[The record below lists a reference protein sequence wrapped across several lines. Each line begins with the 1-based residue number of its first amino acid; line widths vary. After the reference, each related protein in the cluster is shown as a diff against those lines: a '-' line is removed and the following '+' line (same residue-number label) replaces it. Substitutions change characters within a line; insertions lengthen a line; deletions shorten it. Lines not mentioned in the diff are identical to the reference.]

1 MFKKENRY
9 MTREIAE
16 NITIEIAML
25 LWDLIDNL
33 IIEKDYLQI
42 FEINP
47 IGLGVVEI
55 VHKQEVPEYKASIYI
70 QNDLIKDK
78 LRIYAIDSIEYSTMM
93 FSNEYYSK
101 RT

>member
-1 MFKKENRY
+1 

-78 LRIYAIDSIEYSTMM
+78 LRIYAIDRIEYSTMM
-93 FSNEYYSK
+93 FSNEY
-101 RT
+101 

>member
-16 NITIEIAML
+16 NLPVEITIL

-33 IIEKDYLQI
+33 TIEKDYLQI

-55 VHKQEVPEYKASIYI
+55 VHKQEVPKYESSICI

-78 LRIYAIDSIEYSTMM
+78 LKIYAIDSIEYSTMM
-93 FSNEYYSK
+93 FSNEY
-101 RT
+101 

>member
-9 MTREIAE
+9 MTKEIAE
-16 NITIEIAML
+16 NLPVEIAIL

-33 IIEKDYLQI
+33 TVEKDYLQI

-55 VHKQEVPEYKASIYI
+55 VHKQEVLAYEASIYI

-78 LRIYAIDSIEYSTMM
+78 LKIYVIDSIEHSTMM
-93 FSNEYYSK
+93 FSNEY
-101 RT
+101 

>member
-16 NITIEIAML
+16 NLPVEIAML

-55 VHKQEVPEYKASIYI
+55 VHKQEVPEYEASIYI

-78 LRIYAIDSIEYSTMM
+78 LKIYAIDSIEYSTMM
-93 FSNEYYSK
+93 FSDEY
-101 RT
+101 

>member
-16 NITIEIAML
+16 NLPIEITIL

-33 IIEKDYLQI
+33 DIEKDYLQI

-55 VHKQEVPEYKASIYI
+55 VHRQEVPEYEASIYI
-70 QNDLIKDK
+70 QNDLIKYK
-78 LRIYAIDSIEYSTMM
+78 LKIYAIDSIKYSTMI
-93 FSNEYYSK
+93 FSNEY
-101 RT
+101 

>member
-16 NITIEIAML
+16 NLLIEITIL

-33 IIEKDYLQI
+33 DIEKDYLQI

-55 VHKQEVPEYKASIYI
+55 VHRQEVP
-70 QNDLIKDK
+70 
-78 LRIYAIDSIEYSTMM
+78 
-93 FSNEYYSK
+93 
-101 RT
+101 

>member
-16 NITIEIAML
+16 NITVEIAML

-70 QNDLIKDK
+70 LNDLIKDK
-78 LRIYAIDSIEYSTMM
+78 LKIYVIDSIEYSTMM
-93 FSNEYYSK
+93 FSNEY
-101 RT
+101 

>member
-1 MFKKENRY
+1 

-16 NITIEIAML
+16 NLPVEIAML

-78 LRIYAIDSIEYSTMM
+78 LRIYAIDRIEYSTMM
-93 FSNEYYSK
+93 FSNEY
-101 RT
+101 

>member
-16 NITIEIAML
+16 NLLIEIAML

-55 VHKQEVPEYKASIYI
+55 VHKQEVPEYEASIYI

-78 LRIYAIDSIEYSTMM
+78 LKIYAIDSIEYSTMM
-93 FSNEYYSK
+93 FSDEY
-101 RT
+101 

>member
-16 NITIEIAML
+16 NLPVEIAML

-33 IIEKDYLQI
+33 ILEKDYLQV

-47 IGLGVVEI
+47 IGVEVLEI
-55 VHKQEVPEYKASIYI
+55 VHKQEVPKYEVSVYI

-78 LRIYAIDSIEYSTMM
+78 LKIYVIDSIEYSTMM
-93 FSNEYYSK
+93 FSNEY
-101 RT
+101 

>member
-1 MFKKENRY
+1 

-93 FSNEYYSK
+93 FSNEY
-101 RT
+101 

>member
-16 NITIEIAML
+16 NLPVEIAML

-55 VHKQEVPEYKASIYI
+55 VHKQEVPEYEASIYI

-78 LRIYAIDSIEYSTMM
+78 LKIYAIDSMEYSTMM
-93 FSNEYYSK
+93 FSNEY
-101 RT
+101 

>member
-9 MTREIAE
+9 MTKEIAE
-16 NITIEIAML
+16 NLPVEIAIL

-33 IIEKDYLQI
+33 TVEKDYLQI

-55 VHKQEVPEYKASIYI
+55 VHKQEVLTYEASIYI

-78 LRIYAIDSIEYSTMM
+78 FKIYVIDSIEHSTMM
-93 FSNEYYSK
+93 FSNEY
-101 RT
+101 

>member
-16 NITIEIAML
+16 NLPIEITIL

-33 IIEKDYLQI
+33 DIEKDYLQI

-55 VHKQEVPEYKASIYI
+55 VHRQEVPEYEASIY
-70 QNDLIKDK
+70 
-78 LRIYAIDSIEYSTMM
+78 
-93 FSNEYYSK
+93 
-101 RT
+101 

>member
-16 NITIEIAML
+16 NITVEIAML

-55 VHKQEVPEYKASIYI
+55 VHKQEVPKYEVSVYI

-78 LRIYAIDSIEYSTMM
+78 LKIYVIDSIEYSTMM
-93 FSNEYYSK
+93 FSNEY
-101 RT
+101 

>member
-16 NITIEIAML
+16 NLPVEIAML

-93 FSNEYYSK
+93 FSNEY
-101 RT
+101 

>member
-16 NITIEIAML
+16 NIPVEIAIL

-55 VHKQEVPEYKASIYI
+55 VHKQEVPKYEVSVYI

-78 LRIYAIDSIEYSTMM
+78 LKIYVIDSIEYSTMM
-93 FSNEYYSK
+93 FSNEY
-101 RT
+101 

>member
-16 NITIEIAML
+16 NLPVEIAML

-33 IIEKDYLQI
+33 ILEKDYLQV

-47 IGLGVVEI
+47 IGVEVLEI
-55 VHKQEVPEYKASIYI
+55 VHKQEVPKYEVSVYI

-78 LRIYAIDSIEYSTMM
+78 LKIYVIDSSEYSTMM
-93 FSNEYYSK
+93 FSNEY
-101 RT
+101 

>member
-16 NITIEIAML
+16 NLPIEIAML

-42 FEINP
+42 FEINS

-55 VHKQEVPEYKASIYI
+55 VHKQEVPEYEASIYI

-78 LRIYAIDSIEYSTMM
+78 LKIYAIDSIEYSTMM
-93 FSNEYYSK
+93 FSDEY
-101 RT
+101 

>member
-16 NITIEIAML
+16 NLPVEIAML

-55 VHKQEVPEYKASIYI
+55 VHKQEVPKYEVSVYI

-78 LRIYAIDSIEYSTMM
+78 LKIYVIDSIEYSTMM
-93 FSNEYYSK
+93 FSNEY
-101 RT
+101 

>member
-16 NITIEIAML
+16 NITVEIAML

-93 FSNEYYSK
+93 FSNEY
-101 RT
+101 

>member
-9 MTREIAE
+9 MTKVIAE
-16 NITIEIAML
+16 NLPIEIAIL

-33 IIEKDYLQI
+33 TIEKDYLQI

-55 VHKQEVPEYKASIYI
+55 VHKQEVPEYEASVYI

-78 LRIYAIDSIEYSTMM
+78 VKIYVIDSIEYSTMM
-93 FSNEYYSK
+93 FSNEY
-101 RT
+101 

>member
-9 MTREIAE
+9 MTKEIAE
-16 NITIEIAML
+16 NLPVEIAIL

-33 IIEKDYLQI
+33 TVEKDYLQI

-55 VHKQEVPEYKASIYI
+55 VHKQEVLEYEASIYI

-78 LRIYAIDSIEYSTMM
+78 LKIYAIDSIEYSTMM
-93 FSNEYYSK
+93 FSNEY
-101 RT
+101 